1 MRLLVV
7 DDHAFSRLGLV
18 IFLGSNVGDAIVE
31 AATNL
36 DEGAVHASAQQDVV
50 LVLVDY
56 SIWQSRCAADP
67 HFHIGALFSGIPV
80 LVTRG
85 APDPAEAERALAA
98 GAARYVPRTTMPADL
113 RPMVLRLQT
122 GRTA

>member
-7 DDHAFSRLGLV
+7 DDHAISRLGLV

-85 APDPAEAERALAA
+85 APDPAEAERA
-98 GAARYVPRTTMPADL
+98 RSEEHTSE
-113 RPMVLRLQT
+113 LQSLM
-122 GRTA
+122 RISYAVFCLK